1 MADTVYLKVK
11 NWKRFQQYK
20 DGRPL
25 RWIKLYVKLLGDYD
39 FEQLPERTQLHLV
52 KIWLVAAEQDN
63 RIPCEPEWIA
73 RQIAAKSDVDV
84 LTMVEEGWLGV
95 HSPHDVEN
103 VRKVMLG
110 RDVQSRTGQR
120 TQRALA
126 RGEKRREEESTVGS
140 SLRSSPTEDEPRVE
154 NPQGPL
160 CEAIRE
166 DAWTNG
172 TPHDWSMGQALSVA
186 KQLRSRGYT
195 WEDLEYAVRGL
206 RLMAK
211 RKHPDVRDWI
221 EPEDSFSLRAF
232 HRAEEKGAQLV
243 QVASHHWRKHG
254 LNPPDERRESQ
265 PERLEV
271 AL

>member
-103 VRKVMLG
+103 VRKALSG
-110 RDVQSRTGQR
+110 GDVQSRTGRR

-140 SLRSSPTEDEPRVE
+140 SLRSSPTEDKPRVE

-166 DAWTNG
+166 AAWTG
-172 TPHDWSMGQALSVA
+172 GEPDGWSMGQSISVA
-186 KQLRSRGYT
+186 KQLTDRGYS
-195 WEDLEYAVRGL
+195 WEDLEAAVRGL
-206 RLMAK
+206 RGMAK
-211 RKHPDVRDWI
+211 RRHESVRDWI
-221 EPEDSFSLRAF
+221 APEDSFTMRVFRRAD
-232 HRAEEKGAQLV
+232 ESGQKLIQL
-243 QVASHHWRKHG
+243 AAHEWRKHG
-254 LNPPDERRESQ
+254 SASHKKRR
-265 PERLEV
+265 PEEPEKLEV